1 MGRRAG
7 PDAPRHQR
15 DHRVGHLGTR
25 GARRPTRGRARQLDA
40 AVELHYL
47 DVPTDEL
54 WRREQA
60 RNMEDPPM
68 ERVALDKACREL
80 SAPPTMTRC
89 RCSTCRRI
97 SHAAPETTK
106 RTQHLGA
113 FMGLLGWA
121 DRKSPRLNS

>member
-80 SAPPTMTRC
+80 SAPRRC
-89 RCSTCRRI
+89 RGVVVR
-97 SHAAPETTK
+97 HAAGSHTRPLKT
-106 RTQHLGA
+106 RTAPSIWRSYWDFLVG
-113 FMGLLGWA
+113 
-121 DRKSPRLNS
+121 P